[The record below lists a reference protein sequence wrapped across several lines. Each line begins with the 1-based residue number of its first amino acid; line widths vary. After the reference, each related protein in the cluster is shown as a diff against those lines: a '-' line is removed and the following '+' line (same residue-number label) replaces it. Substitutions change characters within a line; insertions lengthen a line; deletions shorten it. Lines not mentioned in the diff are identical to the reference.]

1 MTSLRCSDEKHICCR
16 VRNVVQT
23 LSKWKFDSSHIP
35 SPGLSCGPC
44 SKVII
49 LLSQYIN
56 LSLSVSLFFKFD
68 FVNDAWKY
76 FLRSDFRLGYLN
88 WNVNKL
94 DIERQVKPGALGRGR
109 EAERKVIRGLHKV
122 FTMTLKDKGGEE
134 ERTSRTTL
142 ETLSLFI
149 PQDHDSL
156 SCSLDA

>member
-1 MTSLRCSDEKHICCR
+1 
-16 VRNVVQT
+16 
-23 LSKWKFDSSHIP
+23 
-35 SPGLSCGPC
+35 
-44 SKVII
+44 
-49 LLSQYIN
+49 
-56 LSLSVSLFFKFD
+56 
-68 FVNDAWKY
+68 
-76 FLRSDFRLGYLN
+76 LRSDFRLGYLN

-94 DIERQVKPGALGRGR
+94 DIERQVKPGALGRER